1 MCNMRGTQT
10 VVRSISLLREVA
22 GRGTFGWRLT
32 DLAAHCGL
40 DKATAYRMLKCL
52 EEERLVKRRA
62 SDRHYLPGPLL
73 FELGLTLAPLA
84 TFQATAQ
91 APLARLARRTGGVAF
106 LYLRSSN
113 DFVCA
118 GRVGRTQLKG
128 LSIQIGTRRPLVTAA
143 GGVAIVVALP
153 AEESRSV
160 VAENMK
166 RLARF
171 SELRARSIERMLKRS
186 QGQGFGVNLED
197 VVPGINAFGFAIRD
211 AHGQPVASLG
221 ISGSADDFP
230 QMGHA
235 ALRDLME
242 EEASLLAKHLPED

>member
-1 MCNMRGTQT
+1 MRGTQT
-10 VVRSISLLREVA
+10 VTRAVSLLREVA
-22 GRGTFGWRLT
+22 ARGSFGWRLT

-84 TFQATAQ
+84 AFQAAAQ

-106 LYLRSSN
+106 LYLRSTN

-128 LSIQIGTRRPLVTAA
+128 LSIHIGTRRPLVTNA
-143 GGVAIVVALP
+143 GGTAIVVALP
-153 AEESRSV
+153 AEESRAV
-160 VAENMK
+160 LAENMK
-166 RLARF
+166 RLSRF
-171 SELRARSIERMLKRS
+171 GELRARSIERMLRRS
-186 QGQGFGVNLED
+186 QAQGFGINLGD
-197 VVPGINAFGFAIRD
+197 VVPGINAFAVAMRD
-211 AHGQPVASLG
+211 AQGAAVASLG
-221 ISGSADDFP
+221 LSGASEDFP
-230 QMGHA
+230 PMGIPKLRELLEDEAA
-235 ALRDLME
+235 AL
-242 EEASLLAKHLPED
+242 APHLPVD